1 MDIDSKP
8 PKKPLSPLSPHPI
21 EGLEEAL
28 TKEEMEKEDGP
39 VNLDN
44 LIGET
49 DLLVIEVDLDLDDL
63 SKNLIKALITRGPVY
78 QERPLAKIK

>member
-1 MDIDSKP
+1 MIASLP
-8 PKKPLSPLSPHPI
+8 RNLLSPLSPHPV
-21 EGLEEAL
+21 EGLEEDL

-44 LIGET
+44 LIGEP

-63 SKNLIKALITRGPVY
+63 SKNLIKALITRGPAY